1 MKINMTGTLS
11 QANSPSYIKDIS
23 SSADK
28 KSFEQK
34 LNAALKEKDNQK
46 LYAACQELE
55 SVFLSKVLQ
64 SMRATIPRSGL
75 IDYSF
80 AMDTFE
86 GMLFDEYAK
95 KISQSKSTGLAAI
108 LYEQLKKR

>member
-1 MKINMTGTLS
+1 MKINGTYPFTS
-11 QANSPSYIKDIS
+11 VNPSSYKDM
-23 SSADK
+23 APAPGPE
-28 KSFEQK
+28 SFEKK
-34 LNAALKEKDNQK
+34 LNAALKEKDDQK

-64 SMRATIPRSGL
+64 AMRATIPRSGL

-80 AMDTFE
+80 ALDTFE

-95 KISQSKSTGLAAI
+95 KISSSKETGLADI
-108 LYEQLKKR
+108 LYQQLKKS